1 MALLSGLV
9 CILVVAAAPQF
20 GGRPGCG
27 SSYPRPP
34 IYPRPQPYPYAPQ
47 YPYAP
52 RPAVPYGPPPPGPY
66 PYPYYPR

>member
-9 CILVVAAAPQF
+9 CILVVAAAPHYASY

-47 YPYAP
+47 YPYVP
-52 RPAVPYGPPPPGPY
+52 RPAVPIRPS
-66 PYPYYPR
+66 YPYYVR